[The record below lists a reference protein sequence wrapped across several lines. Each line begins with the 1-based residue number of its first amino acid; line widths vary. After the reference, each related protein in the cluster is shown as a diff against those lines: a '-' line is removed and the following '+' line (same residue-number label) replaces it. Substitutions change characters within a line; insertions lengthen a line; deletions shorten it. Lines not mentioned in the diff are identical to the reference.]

1 MKKNLILTAIAI
13 LCCGM
18 ISCSKDPQPG
28 TGDQGVTPPEV
39 TPTNTTSGWAQRT
52 DLRDW
57 LNESFE
63 NDYADAWSISSSEAL
78 NTTNTMTVLA
88 SGKEGH
94 QMQEDDWSLMA
105 FFDENGV
112 CTLGVLTFGEADAE
126 TTKTVGAGINNT
138 FGGTIDGT
146 LTIPCLW
153 GSENTTIIVSG
164 ACLITGVKEYLDGKA
179 LTVIQNKFGENTDVI
194 IRDWIAA
201 FRVTPDLQEN
211 WSMPSVYTLEFA
223 KITETGSLGGKELA
237 RITTTDK
244 GTFTFDHT
252 GLVQSSRITLLSND
266 EATVSELTGNCSREF
281 LLAAVELSARI
292 PANFYGFDITIGSD
306 FQNNPFAGK
315 TRAEIA
321 AYTSAAGTLLTANRM
336 TGRQ

>member
-57 LNESFE
+57 LNSEPFE
-63 NDYADAWSISSSEAL
+63 NNYADIWSISSSEAL
-78 NTTNTMTVLA
+78 NTTNTLTGFTL
-88 SGKEGH
+88 GEEGY
-94 QMQEDDWSLMA
+94 QMQEDDWSLMVC
-105 FFDENGV
+105 FDENGV
-112 CTLGVLTFGEADAE
+112 CTQGLLTFGEEDNETAE
-126 TTKTVGAGINNT
+126 AVQNGMNTT
-138 FGGTIDGT
+138 FGEAANAVICLKINTAT
-146 LTIPCLW
+146 LLAGATYIP
-153 GSENTTIIVSG
+153 
-164 ACLITGVKEYLDGKA
+164 GVKEYLDGKA

-237 RITTTDK
+237 KITTTDK

-321 AYTSAAGTLLTANRM
+321 AYTSAAGTLLTANR
-336 TGRQ
+336 